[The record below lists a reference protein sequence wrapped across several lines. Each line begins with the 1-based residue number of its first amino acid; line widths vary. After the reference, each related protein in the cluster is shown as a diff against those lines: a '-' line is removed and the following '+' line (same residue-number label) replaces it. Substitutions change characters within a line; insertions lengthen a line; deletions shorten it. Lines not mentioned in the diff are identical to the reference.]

1 MIEVAPDCSNLDI
14 KTFPKD
20 QYLTKNIG
28 VTEADESQNFLTID
42 QETPVIDI
50 QVKRRQKRKKD
61 DCLSKRLSVHEVN
74 QILSLS
80 LSILLAAMLQTVHCF
95 TIYMNE
101 HIKAF
106 GV

>member
-1 MIEVAPDCSNLDI
+1 MIEVAPNCCDLNI

-20 QYLTKNIG
+20 QYIGLTD
-28 VTEADESQNFLTID
+28 EADESQNFLTFT
-42 QETPVIDI
+42 QKTTSSPTI
-50 QVKRRQKRKKD
+50 QVKRRQKRNKKD
-61 DCLSKRLSVHEVN
+61 SSLSKRLSVHEIN

-106 GV
+106 GF